1 MVGKVIHV
9 NTAAQTNKDCGT
21 VPLFNHLCVFSL
33 KNKEG
38 NASPEKCEDFQWLQ
52 LSSPEINTSLYDSRK
67 NKCTHSSIAIC

>member
-38 NASPEKCEDFQWLQ
+38 NASPEKCEDVQ
-52 LSSPEINTSLYDSRK
+52 
-67 NKCTHSSIAIC
+67 